1 MQLDTAIEQRKR
13 EINNV
18 SNDINGEK
26 DNNEANGQQLRQK
39 KIDLLNTQLDRSKVL
54 FQERKFKMMGTR
66 YNEIATSKYSNPKSN
81 YLFSIGQFDSQIPA
95 DQAGAVLEQEKN
107 RNQTIENVI
116 NEARQQNPAMDEI
129 LAKLIEW

>member
-26 DNNEANGQQLRQK
+26 DQNEANGQALRQK

-54 FQERKFKMMGTR
+54 FQERKFKMMGQR
-66 YNEIATSKYSNPKSN
+66 YNEIATSKYQSN
-81 YLFSIGQFDSQIPA
+81 
-95 DQAGAVLEQEKN
+95 V
-107 RNQTIENVI
+107 
-116 NEARQQNPAMDEI
+116 
-129 LAKLIEW
+129 

>member
-66 YNEIATSKYSNPKSN
+66 YNEIATS
-81 YLFSIGQFDSQIPA
+81 QFDSQIPA

-107 RNQTIENVI
+107 RN
-116 NEARQQNPAMDEI
+116 
-129 LAKLIEW
+129 

>member
-26 DNNEANGQQLRQK
+26 EQSEAQGQGLRQK

-54 FQERKFKMMGTR
+54 FADRKARVMGDR
-66 YNEIATSKYSNPKSN
+66 YNEIATNRFQAPV
-81 YLFSIGQFDSQIPA
+81 PE
-95 DQAGAVLEQEKN
+95 DQAGAYLE
-107 RNQTIENVI
+107 
-116 NEARQQNPAMDEI
+116 
-129 LAKLIEW
+129 

>member
-66 YNEIATSKYSNPKSN
+66 YNEIATSKYSNSKSN

>member
-26 DNNEANGQQLRQK
+26 EQSEAQGQGLRQK

-54 FQERKFKMMGTR
+54 FADRKARVMGDR
-66 YNEIATSKYSNPKSN
+66 YNEIATSKSTPTIV
-81 YLFSIGQFDSQIPA
+81 LF
-95 DQAGAVLEQEKN
+95 
-107 RNQTIENVI
+107 
-116 NEARQQNPAMDEI
+116 
-129 LAKLIEW
+129 